1 METTKTDLVG
11 VTIGFNRGLIITDKV
26 KQQVDVDQLY
36 EREHFEIERSV
47 GQLFW
52 VDVLVYVELSAIL
65 NYLAD

>member
-47 GQLFW
+47 GQLYTYFC
-52 VDVLVYVELSAIL
+52 AQ
-65 NYLAD
+65 